1 MGPAGGYVMNQGTS
15 MSHTDPVNAW
25 NSWTGTSKL
34 SVGTTGCGVV
44 RSCAIYAW
52 EGATIWGTSCVVPST
67 GSAWALAFIS
77 ADSYTN
83 LPSGCDLGTT
93 TYPVFVIAVDSSIS
107 FTEVQKQHIRLH
119 ELGHALRL
127 GDTTVS
133 CWFDVVWWPLLKNNS
148 TSCSAFPQNATA
160 TANEAQAAK
169 DWNGW

>member
-1 MGPAGGYVMNQGTS
+1 MKDLWRRSWSNNNTTHPPLDYGGPHPPSARLRRVHVVAGILLLAALLIAAVPSARADYSPSSHYLYGMGPAGGYVMNQGTS

-25 NSWTGTSKL
+25 NSWTSTSKL

-93 TYPVFVIAVDSSIS
+93 T
-107 FTEVQKQHIRLH
+107 
-119 ELGHALRL
+119 
-127 GDTTVS
+127 
-133 CWFDVVWWPLLKNNS
+133 
-148 TSCSAFPQNATA
+148 
-160 TANEAQAAK
+160 
-169 DWNGW
+169 